1 MSSFNIAAI
10 AFGCVFGGSLLGM
23 YVRNLLRDHHL
34 GSETKEVVKVGVG
47 LIATMSAL
55 VLGLLVASAKSSFDT
70 QKNEVGQISANVILL
85 DRVLSHYG
93 PETKEVR
100 ELLRAS
106 VEKLIG
112 QLWASE
118 GSSSQV
124 QPTAS
129 SEVLFD
135 KIQNLVP
142 KTDSQR
148 AMQSQAVKTAID
160 IGQTRWML
168 FAQKT
173 SAVSL
178 PFLVVVLCWLT
189 LTFLSFGLYAPKNM
203 VVFVTLGLCALSV
216 AGALFLVLEMDR
228 PFNGFIQISSE
239 PLRNAMTQLGR

>member
-1 MSSFNIAAI
+1 MSSFYIAAI
-10 AFGCVFGGSLLGM
+10 AFGCVFGGSLVGM
-23 YVRNLLRDHHL
+23 FIRSLLREHHL
-34 GSETKEVVKVGVG
+34 SSETKEVVKVGVG

-70 QKNEVGQISANVILL
+70 QKSEVGQISANVILL
-85 DRVLSHYG
+85 DRVLAHYG
-93 PETKEVR
+93 PETKEIR
-100 ELLRAS
+100 KQLHAA
-106 VEKLIG
+106 VENVIG
-112 QLWASE
+112 QMWSSE
-118 GSSSQV
+118 GA

-135 KIQNLVP
+135 NIQNLVP

-148 AMQSQAVKTAID
+148 AMQSQAVKTTID
-160 IGQTRWML
+160 IGQTRWLL

-216 AGALFLVLEMDR
+216 AGALFLVLELDR

-239 PLRNAMTQLGR
+239 PLRNAMGQLGR